1 MSNFADDMN
10 RKISQFDPKGFN
22 KLVLRIIIAVVA
34 LILAAVLVDA
44 SFVVTRPNE
53 YIIVQQF
60 GRIMS
65 ITTEPGLSFRIPLIQ
80 SQRSI
85 PKSVQI
91 YDIPI
96 SDVISKDKK
105 TMVCDSFVLWKVTDP
120 SKFIKSMNGN
130 VSVAESRI
138 GNIVYNSMKNVI
150 SNLDQVTII
159 SGRDTLAQNIF
170 QYLGTS
176 LEEYGITVI
185 AVETKSLDLPDD
197 NKMAVYERMISERN
211 NIAASFQAEGESEA
225 RMIRTETE
233 KTISIQLSEANA
245 GAEKLI
251 AEGEA
256 EYMHILAEAYNDPER
271 AEFYS
276 FVRSLD
282 AAKKSLQGETT
293 LILSPD
299 SPLVQI
305 FYQQ

>member
-1 MSNFADDMN
+1 MSNFADGVN
-10 RKISQFDPKGFN
+10 QKFSQFDPKGFN